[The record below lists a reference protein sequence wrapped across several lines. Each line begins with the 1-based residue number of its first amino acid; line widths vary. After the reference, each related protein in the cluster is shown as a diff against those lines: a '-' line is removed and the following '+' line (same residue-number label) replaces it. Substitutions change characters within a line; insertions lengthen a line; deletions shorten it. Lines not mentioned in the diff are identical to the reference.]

1 MESME
6 SVNEKV
12 NEFIKNKFSYNSDT
26 EFECT
31 YKKMESLSND
41 IYQVIIKDKKTKE
54 IILEIAYRNFGVIG
68 ELINR
73 QLEEGVISALA
84 DFGIG
89 PKIYKTDHRSY
100 RIEEFITNSY
110 PIPFENLK
118 NINTIQKMNKV
129 LVSYS
134 EISPIYKYELV
145 NGEINIKKFDEKIN
159 FPVETDQNILDLCMK
174 NMYNKGMNSLKK
186 FKDNLE
192 KVDFPNKNDIQ
203 KELNYI
209 LNFSENLLDTFY
221 SVFPNNGYLTLNH
234 NDTLRLNLLQKDD
247 KILIID
253 HEYGSLNLPGFDIVN
268 YLVESNYDSSPEYIF
283 VRDDID
289 FKKYYNIYISF
300 INEFEKSEKHANFIK
315 SIEGQNQLK
324 IYKSFDYFSNLIILD
339 IILWFVFGLI
349 YFDFDKFVKNEGF
362 NYFKYSYDRI
372 VFYELLMKY
381 LDNKND
387 NKSISMGSTS
397 SEDEH

>member
-1 MESME
+1 MESLE
-6 SVNEKV
+6 SVYKTV
-12 NEFIKNKFSYNSDT
+12 NEFIKNKFSYNSDS
-26 EFECT
+26 EFECS
-31 YKKMESLSND
+31 YNKMESLSND
-41 IYQVIIKDKKTKE
+41 IYQVIIKDKKTNK

-68 ELINR
+68 ELVNR
-73 QLEEGVISALA
+73 KLEEGVITALA

-89 PKIYKTDHRSY
+89 PKIYKTDHKNF

-118 NINTIQKMNKV
+118 NLNTIQKMNKV

-134 EISPIYKYELV
+134 EICPIYKYELI
-145 NGEINIKKFDEKIN
+145 NGEINLKKFDEKIN
-159 FPVETDQNILDLCMK
+159 FPVETEQNILDLCMK

-192 KVDFPNKNDIQ
+192 KVDFPNKNAIQ

-300 INEFEKSEKHANFIK
+300 INEFEKSEKHSFFIR

-324 IYKSFDYFSNLIILD
+324 IFKSFEYFSNLIILD

-397 SEDEH
+397 SDEEH

>member
-1 MESME
+1 MESLE
-6 SVNEKV
+6 SVHKTV
-12 NEFIKNKFSYNSDT
+12 NEFIKNKFSYNSDS
-26 EFECT
+26 EFECS
-31 YKKMESLSND
+31 YNKMESLSND
-41 IYQVIIKDKKTKE
+41 IYQVIIKDKKTNK

-68 ELINR
+68 ELVNR
-73 QLEEGVISALA
+73 KLEEGVITALA

-89 PKIYKTDHRSY
+89 PKIYKTDHKNY
-100 RIEEFITNSY
+100 RIEEFV
-110 PIPFENLK
+110 
-118 NINTIQKMNKV
+118 KMNKV

-134 EISPIYKYELV
+134 EICPIYKYELI
-145 NGEINIKKFDEKIN
+145 NGEIKLKKFDEKIN
-159 FPVETDQNILDLCMK
+159 FPVETEQNILDLCMK

-192 KVDFPNKNDIQ
+192 KVDFPNKNAIQ

-221 SVFPNNGYLTLNH
+221 SVFPSNGYLTLNH

-300 INEFEKSEKHANFIK
+300 INEFEKSEKHSFFIR

-324 IYKSFDYFSNLIILD
+324 IFKSFEYFSNLIILD

-397 SEDEH
+397 SDEEH

>member
-68 ELINR
+68 ELVNR

-209 LNFSENLLDTFY
+209 LNF